1 MLRIVSTIASATEIV
16 DALDL
21 GRFQVGRS
29 HECDYPP
36 TVLDLPVCTRPRFD
50 VSGSS
55 LDIDRRVRATL
66 AEEASVYEVF
76 ADVVEALEP
85 THILTQTQCRV
96 CAVTLADVEK
106 AISDRHASRP
116 CVVALEPNSLA
127 DIWHDIERIAAAC
140 QVPER
145 GAELCVSLQQRMN
158 ALRRPGATRVAVI
171 EWIEPLMYAGHWI
184 PELIEMA
191 GGRAVTLDDDPEV
204 VIVAPCGFDLQ
215 KTRFEA
221 RHLPTA
227 ASEVPVFLC
236 DANQFITRP
245 GPRVVESLQAFV
257 EILHADEP
265 PRLKGIAWEPL

>member
-85 THILTQTQCRV
+85 THI
-96 CAVTLADVEK
+96 
-106 AISDRHASRP
+106 
-116 CVVALEPNSLA
+116 
-127 DIWHDIERIAAAC
+127 
-140 QVPER
+140 
-145 GAELCVSLQQRMN
+145 
-158 ALRRPGATRVAVI
+158 
-171 EWIEPLMYAGHWI
+171 
-184 PELIEMA
+184 
-191 GGRAVTLDDDPEV
+191 
-204 VIVAPCGFDLQ
+204 
-215 KTRFEA
+215 
-221 RHLPTA
+221 
-227 ASEVPVFLC
+227 
-236 DANQFITRP
+236 
-245 GPRVVESLQAFV
+245 
-257 EILHADEP
+257 
-265 PRLKGIAWEPL
+265 